1 MKIVLNIKELLEEG
15 QIDQVE
21 YDKLLLLSKRQTTS
35 LAFNLLLG
43 LGIVATSIGAI
54 ALVPSPYSCFI
65 FGLIVSVIGFLFKI
79 KASDQWIV
87 LSITCLISGLLMVST
102 AIVWFEDYWF
112 QTTTYRSI
120 SIMVFILGFS
130 AYFLKSNLLSALS
143 ILSLSTL
150 LSLGVGYEFASY
162 FIWVEYPLLTII
174 SFSILAICFYLL
186 SKKVNVDDEKLLVT
200 GSRVSVLL
208 VNLGFWIGSLWG
220 DLWLES
226 AHFFSITWA
235 LAILGTGFWAWK
247 ANRVWLI
254 NVLGVFGSVHFYTQW
269 FETLGAQPGSL
280 FFGGVIAVGIAI
292 LFKRFNHNLK
302 MEIKDNKLFK

>member
-15 QIDQVE
+15 QINQTE

-54 ALVPSPYSCFI
+54 ALAPSPYSCLI

-79 KASDQWIV
+79 KVSDQWMV
-87 LSITCLISGLLMVST
+87 LSITCIISGLLLISA

-112 QTTTYRSI
+112 QATTYRSVSVI
-120 SIMVFILGFS
+120 VFILGFS
-130 AYFLKSNLLSALS
+130 AYFLKSSLLFALS
-143 ILSLSTL
+143 VLSLSTL

-162 FIWVEYPLLTII
+162 FIWIEYPLLTII
-174 SFSILAICFYLL
+174 TFSILSICFYSL
-186 SKKVNVDDEKLLVT
+186 SKKVSGDDEKLLLT

-208 VNLGFWIGSLWG
+208 VNLGFWIGSLFG
-220 DLWLES
+220 DIWLEP
-226 AHFFSITWA
+226 AYFFSIMWA
-235 LAILGTGFWAWK
+235 LAILGVGYWAWK

-254 NVLGVFGSVHFYTQW
+254 NVLGVFGSIHFYTQW
-269 FETLGAQPGSL
+269 FETLGAQPESL
-280 FFGGVIAVGIAI
+280 FLGGVMAVGIAI
-292 LFKRFNHNLK
+292 LFKRFNNNLK
-302 MEIKDNKLFK
+302 VETQEN

>member
-15 QIDQVE
+15 QIDQTE

-54 ALVPSPYSCFI
+54 ALAPSPYSCFI
-65 FGLIVSVIGFLFKI
+65 FGLIVSVIGLLVKI

-87 LSITCLISGLLMVST
+87 LSITCLISGLLMSSV

-112 QTTTYRSI
+112 QATTYRSI

-150 LSLGVGYEFASY
+150 LSVGVGYEFASY

-174 SFSILAICFYLL
+174 VFSIFCLL
-186 SKKVNVDDEKLLVT
+186 
-200 GSRVSVLL
+200 
-208 VNLGFWIGSLWG
+208 
-220 DLWLES
+220 
-226 AHFFSITWA
+226 
-235 LAILGTGFWAWK
+235 
-247 ANRVWLI
+247 
-254 NVLGVFGSVHFYTQW
+254 YTS
-269 FETLGAQPGSL
+269 PSP
-280 FFGGVIAVGIAI
+280 
-292 LFKRFNHNLK
+292 R
-302 MEIKDNKLFK
+302 D